1 MLFGRSLF
9 RAVLY
14 TDSHTLPLGLYGR
27 IDVFVHLRPISIEFG
42 SEGDHSS

>member
-9 RAVLY
+9 RAVLC

-27 IDVFVHLRPISIEFG
+27 IAVFLHLRPISIEFG
-42 SEGDHSS
+42 SEGGHNS